1 MYWTRLDFDQDKTRP
16 NTIQIIPF
24 DFYFAGKNPDLMIM
38 ENTAGTTTITTT
50 TMERGKGMFL
60 LLSSEPK
67 IIWEG
72 EKKKQ
77 KDISC
82 WIFKRNA
89 YLPQSAYQV

>member
-1 MYWTRLDFDQDKTRP
+1 M
-16 NTIQIIPF
+16 
-24 DFYFAGKNPDLMIM
+24 M
-38 ENTAGTTTITTT
+38 ENNAGTTTTTTTT

-72 EKKKQ
+72 EKEKQ

-89 YLPQSAYQV
+89 YLPQSAHQV

>member
-1 MYWTRLDFDQDKTRP
+1 M
-16 NTIQIIPF
+16 
-24 DFYFAGKNPDLMIM
+24 M
-38 ENTAGTTTITTT
+38 ENNAGTTTTTT
-50 TMERGKGMFL
+50 TMEREKCVFLL

-72 EKKKQ
+72 EKEKQ